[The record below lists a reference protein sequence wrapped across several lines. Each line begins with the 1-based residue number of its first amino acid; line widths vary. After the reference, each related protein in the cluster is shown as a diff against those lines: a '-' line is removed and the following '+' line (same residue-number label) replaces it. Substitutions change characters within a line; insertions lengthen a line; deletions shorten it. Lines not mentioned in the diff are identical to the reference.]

1 MRAERSRPQER
12 LLVLIGPGGAFLR
25 KERTGSAVSASGQ
38 GPCFSFRS
46 TRRTPA
52 CPQRW
57 PAPPRCRPGG
67 VARGRPRRSAEASRD
82 DGGLLRDPSLLW
94 PWPDESFYSCP
105 QICFTVLFCHSPGPQ
120 ALVGSP
126 VGQRDGWERTTLG
139 MCVPSS
145 RARRRTSWA
154 CASFSRRVLE
164 VALVLSPLCE

>member
-1 MRAERSRPQER
+1 MPFSARNGQVQPSPHRGRARASA
-12 LLVLIGPGGAFLR
+12 LGAH
-25 KERTGSAVSASGQ
+25 
-38 GPCFSFRS
+38 
-46 TRRTPA
+46 
-52 CPQRW
+52 
-57 PAPPRCRPGG
+57 
-67 VARGRPRRSAEASRD
+67 VARRPVPSGGQPRRGAVPVGWREAVLGAQPRPRGD